1 MTDNI
6 SKDKFYIDNK
16 PHKNIILWLAPLA
29 VLLYF
34 FVQAIQENP
43 SNRVLILIIP
53 LVISLVYGI
62 ILIIDNRRFIWF
74 TDKSIIIKDQF
85 FREKKYLSWDNIQRI
100 TLQAPRIIFVLHKN
114 QKEETR
120 FSYDDK
126 EIIREVLKKHAED
139 ENIEFN
145 LKLVFDQ
152 PIFQK
157 STSGIMGYALL
168 NSFLGFIEGDLVNP
182 YLAIALVIFSIFI
195 ISGLIRKIYGRKYCL
210 FATDRIEFKT
220 KRFDDPQSI
229 DWDNIEKLV
238 FDIKNTLLYLKSD
251 GKKNIKS
258 PGWCYQTVRNQL
270 KAYSDQ
276 YNFKIL
282 E

>member
-1 MTDNI
+1 
-6 SKDKFYIDNK
+6 
-16 PHKNIILWLAPLA
+16 
-29 VLLYF
+29 LLYF
-34 FVQAIQENP
+34 FVLGIQENP

-62 ILIIDNRRFIWF
+62 ILIIDKRRFIRF
-74 TDKSIIIKDQF
+74 TGKSIIIKDQF
-85 FREKKYLSWDNIQRI
+85 FREKKSLNWCNIKSI
-100 TLQAPRIIFVLHKN
+100 TLAAPVIILVSDGNK
-114 QKEETR
+114 KTEVK
-120 FSYDDK
+120 FSYNDK
-126 EIIREVLKKHAED
+126 NMIHDILRKYAEE
-139 ENIEFN
+139 ENIEYN

-168 NSFLGFIEGDLVNP
+168 NSFLGFIEGNLVNP

-210 FATDRIEFKT
+210 FTTDRIEFKT
-220 KRFDDPQSI
+220 KRLDGPQSI
-229 DWDNIEKLV
+229 NWEDIEKAE
-238 FDIKNTLLYLKSD
+238 FDIKNTLLYLKS
-251 GKKNIKS
+251 GGQKIIKS
-258 PGWCYQTVRNQL
+258 PEWCYQTVRNQL
-270 KAYSDQ
+270 RKYSSQ